1 MAAAAAVTDTEKEW
15 GHVVAELEAKGVTPG
30 DVRKEVLK
38 ASRKGG
44 EGIFG
49 WASDAVNSP
58 ITWKG
63 VLYLALGVMVFA
75 GFLKLVG
82 MAFGINI
89 PLLHNASA

>member
-1 MAAAAAVTDTEKEW
+1 MAAAVTETEKEW
-15 GHVVAELEAKGVTPG
+15 GHVVAELEAKGITPA

-38 ASRKGG
+38 ASRKEAGG
-44 EGIFG
+44 GLFG
-49 WASDAVNSP
+49 WASDAVQSP

-63 VLYLALGVMVFA
+63 VLYLALGIMVFA
-75 GFLKLVG
+75 GLLKLVG